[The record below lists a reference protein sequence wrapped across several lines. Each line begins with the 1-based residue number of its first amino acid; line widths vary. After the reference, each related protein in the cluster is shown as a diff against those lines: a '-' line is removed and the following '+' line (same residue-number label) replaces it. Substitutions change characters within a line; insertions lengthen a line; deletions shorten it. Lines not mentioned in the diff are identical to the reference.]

1 MNILIKNIFYM
12 LCYAWDMFEEK
23 SLKDLEN
30 KFGDEKFD
38 NIYNLMAKILTIL
51 LPNLIKRGFY
61 KNYIIIEEDLSMLK
75 GKIDFSKSIKTNIIN
90 QRKLICR
97 YDTLSA
103 NILLNQIIKTTL
115 HKLINYKDIDGENL
129 RSELISLSRYF
140 AHIKNINI
148 NNNTFKSLKFH
159 RNNIYYKLIINICK
173 FVHKNLISDKS
184 GEGNNI
190 FIDENEEQTMS
201 KLYEKFV
208 LNFYKHHFRN
218 NNNIEVSSPNIEWQI
233 DKKDEYI
240 PIMKTDITINNKA
253 EDKCLIIDTKFYKSI
268 LSKSNYSGENNKIIA
283 NHLYQIYAYINN
295 TKVAKNVKG
304 ILLYALPSET
314 DKIEK
319 DYTIND
325 MQNKKFEIGI
335 RTLDLNIDW
344 KDIETQLEC
353 IVDSY
358 F

>member
-1 MNILIKNIFYM
+1 MTIIKNIHIKNIFYM

-103 NILLNQIIKTTL
+103 DILLNQIIKTTL
-115 HKLINYKDIDGENL
+115 HKLINYKDIGEENL

-208 LNFYKHHFRN
+208 LNFYKFHYPKLKVKVIKIKWRMDNLEF
-218 NNNIEVSSPNIEWQI
+218 
-233 DKKDEYI
+233 I
-240 PIMKTDITINNKA
+240 PDMKTDITIYNK
-253 EDKCLIIDTKFYKSI
+253 EKCLIIDTKFCKKILKEYK
-268 LSKSNYSGENNKIIA
+268 NKKMINPA
-283 NHLYQIYAYINN
+283 HLYQIYAYMDNIKFKQN
-295 TKVAKNVKG
+295 KQIKG
-304 ILLYALPSET
+304 ILLYAKGEKEI
-314 DKIEK
+314 DINNKYKIYNK
-319 DYTIND
+319 D
-325 MQNKKFEIGI
+325 FEIGI
-335 RTLDLNIDW
+335 RTLDLSKNW
-344 KDIETQLEC
+344 EEIETQLKC
-353 IVDSY
+353 IVEY
-358 F
+358 FKP